1 MKTHPKKM
9 PCRVGKFALQMKSV
23 RKIANTTRQNNEFD
37 KLDIISRSLPF
48 YLPCVALQTNGFH

>member
-1 MKTHPKKM
+1 M